1 MTTEKQIAAII
12 VRGKRRRE
20 KERTYSMNITREQG
34 LYIQYRLKLKGKS
47 LAAIAW
53 QLNCSCSTVTQV
65 LAGQKHS
72 KRIEKVIADIL
83 GYKSWNSLVTNLR
96 AKGAA

>member
-1 MTTEKQIAAII
+1 MTEKQVVAII
-12 VRGKRRRE
+12 ARGKRRRE
-20 KERTYSMNITREQG
+20 KERVFSMNITREQG

-47 LAAIAW
+47 NANIAREIG
-53 QLNCSCSTVTQV
+53 CSKEAVRQII
-65 LAGQKHS
+65 AGQKHS

>member
-1 MTTEKQIAAII
+1 MTEKQLAAII
-12 VRGKRRRE
+12 ARGKKRRE
-20 KERTYSMNITREQG
+20 KERVFSMNITREQG
-34 LYIQYRLKLKGKS
+34 LYIQYRLKLKGQNN
-47 LAAIAW
+47 ANIAREIG
-53 QLNCSCSTVTQV
+53 CSKEAVRQII
-65 LAGQKHS
+65 AGQKHS

>member
-12 VRGKRRRE
+12 ARGKKRRE
-20 KERTYSMNITREQG
+20 KNMAFSMGITREQG
-34 LYIQYRLKLKGKS
+34 LYIQYRLR
-47 LAAIAW
+47 
-53 QLNCSCSTVTQV
+53 
-65 LAGQKHS
+65 LAGHTCASIARELDCGRAAVQGVVSGACHS